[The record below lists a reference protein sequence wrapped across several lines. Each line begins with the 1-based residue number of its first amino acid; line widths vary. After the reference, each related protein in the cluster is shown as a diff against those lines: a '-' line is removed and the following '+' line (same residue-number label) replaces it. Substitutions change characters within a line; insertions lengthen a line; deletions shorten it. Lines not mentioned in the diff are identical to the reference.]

1 MTDFQKLK
9 KQTLDTDS
17 WQGMP
22 MYHVQPKD
30 HAVREC
36 TATMKSIFDGSIQI
50 QVWFKDPNEQ
60 FPDGLKA
67 VIRKN
72 QVIEESSNFRIILE
86 PEDKNLLIVFLV
98 PKKYF

>member
-17 WQGMP
+17 WQGMA
-22 MYHVQPKD
+22 MYHFQPKD
-30 HAVREC
+30 HAVRKC

-50 QVWFKDPNEQ
+50 QIWFENPNEN

-72 QVIEESSNFRIILE
+72 QVIEEASNFRIILE

>member
-17 WQGMP
+17 WQGMA
-22 MYHVQPKD
+22 MYHVQSKD
-30 HAVREC
+30 HAVRAC

-72 QVIEESSNFRIILE
+72 QVIEEASNFRIILE